1 MGRQP
6 QWNVYDMGLPINLP
20 HANIQLA
27 ANAQLTIA
35 FAITVYLIVVIC
47 TVLIL
52 AKFNDRKLAK
62 MRKELIELK
71 DQAMKQRIE
80 TILECER
87 MIIDARKE
95 ASQIIEYQKREGTE

>member
-1 MGRQP
+1 MT
-6 QWNVYDMGLPINLP
+6 L
-20 HANIQLA
+20 
-27 ANAQLTIA
+27 A
-35 FAITVYLIVVIC
+35 FAIVAYLLVIIC

-62 MRKELIELK
+62 LRKELSELK
-71 DQAMKQRIE
+71 DQALQRRAE

-95 ASQIIEYQKREGTE
+95 ASQIIEYQKRGGAE

>member
-1 MGRQP
+1 M
-6 QWNVYDMGLPINLP
+6 
-20 HANIQLA
+20 
-27 ANAQLTIA
+27 TIA
-35 FAITVYLIVVIC
+35 FAISTYLLVVIC

-71 DQAMKQRIE
+71 DQAMKERIE

-95 ASQIIEYQKREGTE
+95 ASQINEYQQRGGA

>member
-1 MGRQP
+1 
-6 QWNVYDMGLPINLP
+6 
-20 HANIQLA
+20 
-27 ANAQLTIA
+27 
-35 FAITVYLIVVIC
+35 
-47 TVLIL
+47 
-52 AKFNDRKLAK
+52 

>member
-1 MGRQP
+1 
-6 QWNVYDMGLPINLP
+6 VTL
-20 HANIQLA
+20 
-27 ANAQLTIA
+27 A
-35 FAITVYLIVVIC
+35 FAIVAYLLVIIC

-62 MRKELIELK
+62 LRKELSELK
-71 DQAMKQRIE
+71 DQALQRRAE

-95 ASQIIEYQKREGTE
+95 ASQIIEYQKRGGAE

>member
-1 MGRQP
+1 
-6 QWNVYDMGLPINLP
+6 V
-20 HANIQLA
+20 
-27 ANAQLTIA
+27 TFA
-35 FAITVYLIVVIC
+35 FAIATYLLVIIC

-71 DQAMKQRIE
+71 DQAMKQRIG

-95 ASQIIEYQKREGTE
+95 ASQIIEYQKRGGAE